1 MMKGMRIRRRR
12 RREDSWKRA
21 VNRRDDTIY
30 KRVANV
36 IVFSVPIAVI
46 CLVANVI
53 MRMKDVYSYSLSASG
68 IIGATTVSTS
78 EDELLGLITNFM
90 TGKTDEFAL
99 MENSEF
105 DPEQIFSAL
114 DQQAM
119 TDARHVLDIMLIIG
133 VVMLVLSVVA
143 YWLLIRWR
151 VREIFMKRFKVCV
164 GVFAVL
170 EILNILTVCIAPLRA
185 ATWGLLIPME
195 FPDGDNLVLLLSDAF
210 PRQVVMF
217 EAIAGVFAMLLLGYL
232 TWNVAG
238 RRKMFRRF

>member
-1 MMKGMRIRRRR
+1 MRRRR
-12 RREDSWKRA
+12 RKREDSWKRA

-119 TDARHVLDIMLIIG
+119 MGARHVLDIMLMIG
-133 VVMLVLSVVA
+133 MVMLVLSVVA

-185 ATWGLLIPME
+185 ATWGLLIPTE

-210 PRQVVMF
+210 PRQVIMF
-217 EAIAGVFAMLLLGYL
+217 EVIAGVFAMLLIGYL